1 MLSYDKKRLGIY
13 IHIPFCVSKCAYCDF
28 NSAPPQNPEIVQRY
42 ISAVIAHMESYRDAG
57 SSYEP
62 DTVFIGG
69 GTPTSIPIEELTRL
83 LKAVKKNFRL
93 TRNAEFSIEANPAT
107 VDFEGLKR
115 LAKLGVNRISFGLQS
130 ANDPELKALSRRHT
144 RRDFV
149 RSYQMARAAG
159 FLNINTDLM
168 FGIPYQTMD
177 SLFHTLTFITR
188 VGPEHI
194 SLYDLKIEP
203 GTRFYREYDKI
214 APYLPDEDT
223 EADMYERAVAFLAQ
237 NGYYQ
242 YEISNF
248 ARPGRMCAHNL
259 KYWNCDEYLGFGV
272 SAHSFF
278 NGSRFSFTPDLE
290 RYIAG
295 VTNPASKVRLTAEN
309 EVVEPRERLG
319 EYIML
324 RFRLNAGLEEREFA
338 RRFGASFTALY
349 GQKVRRFLEGG
360 YMTYKNGRYALT
372 PRGMFVSNY
381 ILSDILEFED
391 FGKYMFGN

>member
-1 MLSYDKKRLGIY
+1 MGKTVLIQELINNVAKGHGGYS
-13 IHIPFCVSKCAYCDF
+13 
-28 NSAPPQNPEIVQRY
+28 
-42 ISAVIAHMESYRDAG
+42 
-57 SSYEP
+57 
-62 DTVFIGG
+62 VFIGG

-107 VDFEGLKR
+107 VDFEGLRR

-144 RRDFV
+144 RRYFV

-223 EADMYERAVAFLAQ
+223 EADPLPNERVPTTT
-237 NGYYQ
+237 
-242 YEISNF
+242 
-248 ARPGRMCAHNL
+248 ARLWSCKARTGRL
-259 KYWNCDEYLGFGV
+259 
-272 SAHSFF
+272 
-278 NGSRFSFTPDLE
+278 
-290 RYIAG
+290 
-295 VTNPASKVRLTAEN
+295 
-309 EVVEPRERLG
+309 
-319 EYIML
+319 
-324 RFRLNAGLEEREFA
+324 
-338 RRFGASFTALY
+338 
-349 GQKVRRFLEGG
+349 
-360 YMTYKNGRYALT
+360 
-372 PRGMFVSNY
+372 
-381 ILSDILEFED
+381 
-391 FGKYMFGN
+391 

>member
-1 MLSYDKKRLGIY
+1 
-13 IHIPFCVSKCAYCDF
+13 
-28 NSAPPQNPEIVQRY
+28 
-42 ISAVIAHMESYRDAG
+42 
-57 SSYEP
+57 
-62 DTVFIGG
+62 
-69 GTPTSIPIEELTRL
+69 
-83 LKAVKKNFRL
+83 
-93 TRNAEFSIEANPAT
+93 
-107 VDFEGLKR
+107 
-115 LAKLGVNRISFGLQS
+115 
-130 ANDPELKALSRRHT
+130 
-144 RRDFV
+144 
-149 RSYQMARAAG
+149 MARAAG